1 MKILNYLSI
10 VLFMSAV
17 ALQSPAQGNMFQAV
31 ASSAALGT
39 SSTDYPLFDAST
51 KRSAAAELDYVTKG
65 TILNMDTEVLSDL
78 RTATPVSFTLQI
90 PMDRQEDLIINLT
103 QVNIF
108 SPDFILESSDG
119 VDRSDVDLGVHYR
132 GTVVGAQNSV
142 IAISIFAD
150 QIRGV
155 IVADEANYNLGPI
168 SIGSHE
174 YICYKSVDLSDALKS
189 SLNYSCGTTEEDSDV
204 YTQDQLNYAS
214 RAPGDVTDIYIE
226 VDKTIF
232 DTQGSVANATAYTTS
247 LFNQNAAIYAAES
260 VASQVSQIFVW
271 STTDPYDG
279 VNVCSSDIRDKYL
292 CDFKDQ
298 FNGFN
303 GDLAIL
309 LLDLNIGG
317 VAAGFNGIC
326 NADPDQSMCISGQ
339 SGTGINTFPTYS
351 YNTYI
356 FAHELGHL
364 FGSRHTHACVWNG
377 NNTAIDGCSDT
388 EGSCPEPPVPASGAA
403 TIMSY
408 CQAQLAGG
416 YIASAPFGPQP
427 GNVIRSTIANA
438 TCLVDCATST
448 IIYLPNSTADQGP
461 AIILCDTEPAPAN
474 YTAAAS
480 QSCAQSVIDG
490 DPFCLETFWDVICQD
505 TYDACAGPAP
515 TCFDGIQN
523 GDEEG
528 VDCGGSFCEPCN
540 SCIILLPL
548 VGTSGPAVIY
558 CPGDIFPEGYVDA
571 FNQTCAQA
579 VVDNDPFCLE
589 TTWDGLCSQAY
600 LECVLG
606 LDCNLTAEELVV
618 YLPDGGTSSGLPAVA
633 QCSGDPAPAGY
644 TLADNQEC
652 ALGVVASD
660 PYCLGEFEGFWDAL
674 CQDAYDACANP
685 VGCQTPT
692 NLGVLQIGFG
702 TATARV
708 NATWTNPEG
717 TTSCEVRG
725 GRISPASYAAGE
737 PEFANPA
744 QTQTITQTNGSTVL
758 FNIVLFNNPNIPF
771 TVGQRYGY
779 DVRCQCADGSGFSEW
794 ANITPAST
802 FVVPAPPPG
811 VEADGSK
818 LLNAGIDA
826 MNIFPNPAQDILNIE
841 LKMSEEGSVEILLM
855 NALGQTVMQERSSG
869 KTTMNRLDVSDLQA
883 GMYML
888 SVRTAS
894 GMITERVIVK

>member
-279 VNVCSSDIRDKYL
+279 VNVCSSDIRGKYL
-292 CDFKDQ
+292 CDFQDQ

-317 VAAGFNGIC
+317 LAAGFNGIC

-339 SGTGINTFPTYS
+339 AGTGINTFPTYS

-377 NNTAIDGCSDT
+377 NNTAIDGCSGT
-388 EGSCPEPPVPASGAA
+388 EGGCPLPPVPASGAA

-427 GNVIRSTIANA
+427 GNVIRSVIANA
-438 TCLVDCATST
+438 TCLGGACTTGT

-461 AIILCDTEPAPAN
+461 ALVLCNTDPAPAN
-474 YTAAAS
+474 YTAAAD
-480 QSCAQSVIDG
+480 QSCAQSTIDA
-490 DPFCLETFWDVICQD
+490 DAYCLTDFWDGICQ
-505 TYDACAGPAP
+505 A
-515 TCFDGIQN
+515 
-523 GDEEG
+523 
-528 VDCGGSFCEPCN
+528 
-540 SCIILLPL
+540 
-548 VGTSGPAVIY
+548 
-558 CPGDIFPEGYVDA
+558 
-571 FNQTCAQA
+571 
-579 VVDNDPFCLE
+579 
-589 TTWDGLCSQAY
+589 
-600 LECVLG
+600 
-606 LDCNLTAEELVV
+606 
-618 YLPDGGTSSGLPAVA
+618 
-633 QCSGDPAPAGY
+633 
-644 TLADNQEC
+644 
-652 ALGVVASD
+652 
-660 PYCLGEFEGFWDAL
+660 
-674 CQDAYDACANP
+674 AYDACANP

>member
-279 VNVCSSDIRDKYL
+279 VNVCSTDIRGKYL
-292 CDFKDQ
+292 CDFQDQ

-317 VAAGFNGIC
+317 LAAGFNGIC

-377 NNTAIDGCSDT
+377 NNTAIDGCSGT
-388 EGSCPEPPVPASGAA
+388 EGGCPLPPVPASGAA

-474 YTAAAS
+474 YTAAFSQSCAQSVIDSDPFCLDAFWDGVCQNAYNVCCPGTTIYLPNILAIGPAIIQCSNEPAPANYTAAASQSCAQSVIDSDPFCLNSFWDGVCQNAYDLCATPLPTCTDGIQNGNETGIDCGGPDCVPCECTTGTIIYLPNSIGIQGPALILCDTEPAPANYTAAAS

-490 DPFCLETFWDVICQD
+490 DPYCLDAFWDEVCQ
-505 TYDACAGPAP
+505 
-515 TCFDGIQN
+515 N
-523 GDEEG
+523 
-528 VDCGGSFCEPCN
+528 
-540 SCIILLPL
+540 
-548 VGTSGPAVIY
+548 
-558 CPGDIFPEGYVDA
+558 
-571 FNQTCAQA
+571 
-579 VVDNDPFCLE
+579 
-589 TTWDGLCSQAY
+589 
-600 LECVLG
+600 
-606 LDCNLTAEELVV
+606 
-618 YLPDGGTSSGLPAVA
+618 
-633 QCSGDPAPAGY
+633 
-644 TLADNQEC
+644 
-652 ALGVVASD
+652 
-660 PYCLGEFEGFWDAL
+660 
-674 CQDAYDACANP
+674 AYDLCVNP

-692 NLGVLQIGFG
+692 NLGVVEIGFG
-702 TATARV
+702 TANARV

-725 GRISPASYAAGE
+725 GRISSTSYAAGE

-841 LKMSEEGSVEILLM
+841 LEMSEEGSVEILLM